1 MVVMITKMKIAGRAC
16 YNMGIINEINGD
28 VDTALQW
35 AQKAYE
41 DYNIKLAR
49 EYSRILENRRM
60 KREILK
66 NRLSI
71 PGV

>member
-1 MVVMITKMKIAGRAC
+1 VAGLTSELLNNNRFTEVKSL
-16 YNMGIINEINGD
+16 NEIDGN

-49 EYSRILENRRM
+49 EYSRILENRKM
-60 KREILK
+60 KLNVIEEQQK
-66 NRLSI
+66 
-71 PGV
+71 

>member
-1 MVVMITKMKIAGRAC
+1 VAGLTSELLNNNRFTEVKSL
-16 YNMGIINEINGD
+16 NDIDGN

-49 EYSRILENRRM
+49 EYSRILENRKM
-60 KREILK
+60 KLNVIEEQQK
-66 NRLSI
+66 
-71 PGV
+71 